1 MAGKSMLKPFFLKKK
16 KHVFQPVY
24 FIKNIVRTMI
34 NLLVA
39 SKNQNQPEFKNQ
51 LELGHVFSRTLK
63 AQKYLI

>member
-1 MAGKSMLKPFFLKKK
+1 
-16 KHVFQPVY
+16 
-24 FIKNIVRTMI
+24 MI

>member
-1 MAGKSMLKPFFLKKK
+1 MAEKSRLKLFFYYLK

-24 FIKNIVRTMI
+24 FIKNIVGTVI

-39 SKNQNQPEFKNQ
+39 SKNQNQPQFKNQ

-63 AQKYLI
+63 AQKHLI